1 MTQQTIDFQPAERL
15 SLCDKLE
22 AYLKARPNQWID
34 GKRFESVAGGYGW
47 RTRLSECRRERGMT
61 IENRQRKIPHHD
73 SWCAGV
79 RSWDEPGSGACNCTK
94 PTRTLSEYMYVPE
107 GQ

>member
-22 AYLKARPNQWID
+22 AYLKARPLTWID

-47 RTRLSECRRERGMT
+47 RTRLSECRRERGMR
-61 IENRQRKIPHHD
+61 IENR
-73 SWCAGV
+73 V
-79 RSWDEPGSGACNCTK
+79 RTIKREGFSY
-94 PTRTLSEYMYVPE
+94 RISEYMFVPE

>member
-1 MTQQTIDFQPAERL
+1 MTQPALDFQPAERL

-34 GKRFESVAGGYGW
+34 GIWLENIAGRYAW
-47 RTRLSECRRERGMT
+47 RTRLSDLRKKRGMT
-61 IENRQRKIPHHD
+61 IQNRQRREAAHAIGCLGWQAWDIPAACSCGKP
-73 SWCAGV
+73 SWV
-79 RSWDEPGSGACNCTK
+79 
-94 PTRTLSEYMYVPE
+94 TRSEYRYVPE

>member
-22 AYLKARPNQWID
+22 AYLKAQPLKWID
-34 GKRFESVAGGYGW
+34 GKRFEAVAGGYGW
-47 RTRLSECRRERGMT
+47 RTRISNLRTQRGMV
-61 IENRQRKIPHHD
+61 IENRQRKIPGHD
-73 SWCAGV
+73 AGCPGLQA
-79 RSWDEPGSGACNCTK
+79 WDIPEACRCSRPPFTV
-94 PTRTLSEYMYVPE
+94 SESRYVPE